1 MAKEQSVAADDAT
14 DADEAA
20 EKSSNT
26 VNKSDLEKFRAEFMK
41 MLDDEKRASAGKDK
55 KITELQGE
63 VKSFQEATMSKDKLL
78 ELRQKEFDEQKAEFD
93 KQQALIRMENERER
107 RENLINKVIAR
118 YSDKFPGLIKFAERI
133 RGNTEEEIEIDI
145 KQFTRDWVSERNKI
159 DNARKVPGKPQSG
172 SGKQISHD
180 AEDIKSMSA
189 RDRMKWAEHAS
200 DEEFAEVFDELHAPR
215 G

>member
-1 MAKEQSVAADDAT
+1 MAKEQTV
-14 DADEAA
+14 DADEKSDADEVA

-26 VNKSDLEKFRAEFMK
+26 VNKNDLEKFKAEFMK
-41 MLDDEKRASAGKDK
+41 MLDDERRASAGKDK

-78 ELRQKEFDEQKAEFD
+78 ELRQKEFDEQKAEFE

-133 RGNTEEEIEIDI
+133 KGNTEEEIEVDI

-159 DNARKVPGKPQSG
+159 DNVRKVSGKPQSG

-180 AEDIKSMSA
+180 AEDIKAMSGKE
-189 RDRMKWAEHAS
+189 RMQWAAHAS
-200 DEEFAEVFDELHAPR
+200 DEEFNEIFDELHAPR
-215 G
+215 S